1 VVYPGGDPT
10 REPRRPM
17 TTIAPHGPLAQR
29 LAPAAPVVAVSDL
42 RTHFFTEEG
51 VIRAVDGV
59 SFAIGRGETLAVVG
73 ESGSGKSVTGLS
85 IMGLLARTPARI
97 VGGRIELHGRDGRV
111 RNLLELPE
119 AELCRLRGREMAMIF
134 QDPMSSLN
142 PVFTVG
148 DQIAE
153 TITLHQGKRRR
164 EALEEAARLL
174 ALVGIADAPR
184 RVRDYPHQLS
194 GGMRQRAMIAMAL
207 SCDPGLLIADE
218 PTTALDVTIQIQIVD
233 LLRRLQLERDMAML
247 FITHDLGLVA
257 EIADRIAVM
266 YAGQVVEEGP
276 AEDVLLRARHP
287 YTLALLEC
295 IPERDYAG
303 GGRSL
308 RPIPGTVPDPLHP
321 PPGCRFQP
329 RCRFAIDA
337 CRAGE
342 IRPETVGPG
351 HRARCIRWRELA

>member
-1 VVYPGGDPT
+1 
-10 REPRRPM
+10 
-17 TTIAPHGPLAQR
+17 
-29 LAPAAPVVAVSDL
+29 
-42 RTHFFTEEG
+42 
-51 VIRAVDGV
+51 
-59 SFAIGRGETLAVVG
+59 
-73 ESGSGKSVTGLS
+73 
-85 IMGLLARTPARI
+85 
-97 VGGRIELHGRDGRV
+97 
-111 RNLLELPE
+111 
-119 AELCRLRGREMAMIF
+119 
-134 QDPMSSLN
+134 
-142 PVFTVG
+142 
-148 DQIAE
+148 
-153 TITLHQGKRRR
+153 
-164 EALEEAARLL
+164 
-174 ALVGIADAPR
+174 
-184 RVRDYPHQLS
+184 
-194 GGMRQRAMIAMAL
+194 MRQRAMIAMAL

-329 RCRFAIDA
+329 RCRFAVDA
-337 CRAGE
+337 CGAGE

>member
-1 VVYPGGDPT
+1 MAEVATIGATQRRAAGGTSPVLEV
-10 REPRRPM
+10 RE
-17 TTIAPHGPLAQR
+17 
-29 LAPAAPVVAVSDL
+29 L
-42 RTHFFTEEG
+42 RTHFFTDEG
-51 VIRAVDGV
+51 VIRAVAGV
-59 SFAIGRGETLAVVG
+59 SFRIGRGETLAVVG

-97 VGGRIELHGRDGRV
+97 VGGRIDFCGRDGRV
-111 RNLLELPE
+111 RNLLELSE
-119 AELCRLRGREMAMIF
+119 AELRRIRGREISMIF
-134 QDPMSSLN
+134 QDPTSSLN
-142 PVFTVG
+142 PVLSVG

-153 TITLHQGKRRR
+153 TIMLHQGKGRS
-164 EALEEAARLL
+164 EAMDLAARML
-174 ALVGIADAPR
+174 ALVGIADPKR
-184 RVRDYPHQLS
+184 RVHDYPHQLS
-194 GGMRQRAMIAMAL
+194 GGMRQRVMIGMAL
-207 SCDPGLLIADE
+207 SCDPSLLIADE

-233 LLRRLQLERDMAML
+233 LLRRLQLERHMGML

-276 AEDVLLRARHP
+276 ADAVLTRPRHP

-308 RPIPGTVPDPLHP
+308 RPIPGTVPDPLHLP
-321 PPGCRFQP
+321 QGCRFHP
-329 RCRFAIDA
+329 RCRLAVAA

-342 IRPETVGPG
+342 IALEQVRPG
-351 HRARCIRWRELA
+351 HGSRCIRWQELG